1 MAQGRGS
8 ATSALAVGLAILCL
22 MAIAQ
27 PTLGAIYN
35 VGGAGGWTF
44 NVVNWPRGKSFRAGD
59 VLVFNYARSQH
70 NVVPVGGSG
79 YNGCNGRGGRV
90 NQSGRDRFTLK
101 RGANYFICSF
111 PGHCQG
117 GMKIAVNAA

>member
-1 MAQGRGS
+1 MGQGRGS
-8 ATSALAVGLAILCL
+8 ARPALAIGLAILCL

-27 PTLGAIYN
+27 PTLGAIYSIN
-35 VGGAGGWTF
+35 WTF

-59 VLVFNYARSQH
+59 VLVFNYARSLH
-70 NVVPVGGSG
+70 NVVPVSG
-79 YNGCNGRGGRV
+79 NGYKSCNGRGGRV
-90 NQSGRDRFTLK
+90 SQSGRDRFTLR